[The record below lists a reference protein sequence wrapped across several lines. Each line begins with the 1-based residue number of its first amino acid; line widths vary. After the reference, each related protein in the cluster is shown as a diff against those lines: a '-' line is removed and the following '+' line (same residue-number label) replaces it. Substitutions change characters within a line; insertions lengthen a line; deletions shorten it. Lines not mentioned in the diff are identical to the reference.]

1 MLAWIGTGFAV
12 GATLPQL
19 LHTLQ
24 TWKLEDLNGTSIVL
38 AFLSNL
44 TFFIYSYG
52 RRDWA
57 YVALTAWFMTYGSIL
72 MYVKSTSESRDS
84 LRE

>member
-1 MLAWIGTGFAV
+1 MLAWIGTFFAV
-12 GATLPQL
+12 AATLPQL

-38 AFLSNL
+38 AFLSNA

-52 RRDWA
+52 RREWA
-57 YVALTAWFMTYGSIL
+57 YVALTAWFMLYGCIL
-72 MYVKSTSESRDS
+72 MYVKSTSGSRDS

>member
-1 MLAWIGTGFAV
+1 MLAWIGTVLAV

-24 TWKLEDLNGTSIVL
+24 TWKLEDLNGISIAL

-44 TFFIYSYG
+44 TFFVYSYG

-57 YVALTAWFMTYGSIL
+57 YVALTAWFMTYGAVL
-72 MYVKSTSESRDS
+72 MYVKFTSESRDS
-84 LRE
+84 LRG

>member
-1 MLAWIGTGFAV
+1 MLAWFGTALAV

-24 TWKLEDLNGTSIVL
+24 TWKLEDLNGMSIVL
-38 AFLSNL
+38 AFLSNVV
-44 TFFIYSYG
+44 FFIYSYG

-57 YVALTAWFMTYGSIL
+57 YVALTAWFIAYGSIL
-72 MYVKSTSESRDS
+72 LYVKSTSESHGS
-84 LRE
+84 LRG